1 MNNVKTI
8 TTKTTIIDQMNKF
21 LTNCLNFEFD
31 LKNPGRTRIKIAT
44 KKIAGISCSKTIF
57 NYSRSFLPFE
67 KIF

>member
-1 MNNVKTI
+1 MNKVKTI

-21 LTNCLNFEFD
+21 LKNCLNFELD
-31 LKNPGRTRIKIAT
+31 LKNPGRTRIRTAA
-44 KKIAGISCSKTIF
+44 KKKAGISCSKFIF

>member
-1 MNNVKTI
+1 MNKVKTI

-21 LTNCLNFEFD
+21 LKNCLNFELD
-31 LKNPGRTRIKIAT
+31 LKNPGRTRIRTAA
-44 KKIAGISCSKTIF
+44 KKKAGISCSKSIF